1 MCVVHLLFKFTIMCS
16 SLARVALLCVF
27 LVFGH
32 ASQLVITPW
41 CSNSFRV
48 QILPAAGV
56 FPDATAASARLRAKL
71 LEQGLNDLPAALT
84 DACGPGAPVI
94 DPAAGTRLSNGNL
107 GFSAS
112 ASGLLLFENVET
124 SKPYFSAQTSFEAG
138 AYPPYLSATLTTI
151 AGNAQER
158 FFGLGQTNWT
168 DNDDNGCPE
177 GNNTIVPL
185 QRNGQRINLQQT
197 KFHVSI
203 PFVYSTAGYGLLFNM
218 PGYGFASMGELGS
231 GGSSW
236 QADAALALD
245 FWITGLPA
253 GAPTSSASPIYRQY
267 ADATGHAPMLRE
279 DAMLFWQ
286 SRLRY
291 KSSAIAVQIATQYSQ
306 LELPVGVLVVDFY
319 NQLHDGDFQP
329 NPACFPSLSDLTS
342 SVRSLIN
349 ASVVLSIWPEVV
361 VNSSQRAMFSAAG
374 CLSNDDLEPGAKVID
389 PAREILARNVCKCS
403 LRRLRRTSI
412 ASLLEMQ
419 NRSLLRSRMPSA

>member
-1 MCVVHLLFKFTIMCS
+1 M
-16 SLARVALLCVF
+16 
-27 LVFGH
+27 
-32 ASQLVITPW
+32 
-41 CSNSFRV
+41 
-48 QILPAAGV
+48 
-56 FPDATAASARLRAKL
+56 L
-71 LEQGLNDLPAALT
+71 LEQGLSDLPAALT

-107 GFSAS
+107 GVSAS
-112 ASGLLLFENVET
+112 ASGVLFFENVET
-124 SKPYFSAQTSFEAG
+124 SKPYFSAQTFFEAG

-253 GAPTSSASPIYRQY
+253 GAQTSSASPIYRQY

-374 CLSNDDLEPGAKVID
+374 CLSNEDLESGAKVID
-389 PAREILARNVCKCS
+389 TTIPKCRDIVWG
-403 LRRLRRTSI
+403 LVKANYYDGGVTAYWLCV
-412 ASLLEMQ
+412 
-419 NRSLLRSRMPSA
+419 PSSESALV